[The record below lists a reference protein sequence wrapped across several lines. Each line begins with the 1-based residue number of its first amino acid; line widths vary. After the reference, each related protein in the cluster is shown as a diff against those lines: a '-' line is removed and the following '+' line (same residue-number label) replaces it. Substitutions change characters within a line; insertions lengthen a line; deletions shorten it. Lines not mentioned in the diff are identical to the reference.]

1 MTMTGTTKLHPGM
14 SRKEAVRA
22 FVEMRETLRRFE
34 AENED
39 LRKRLKEANEAAR
52 EWQNTYAM
60 NEIYGPTQ
68 LEMLRARVAE
78 LEAQLAAAHA
88 CIADLEA
95 SQ

>member
-1 MTMTGTTKLHPGM
+1 
-14 SRKEAVRA
+14 
-22 FVEMRETLRRFE
+22 
-34 AENED
+34 
-39 LRKRLKEANEAAR
+39 
-52 EWQNTYAM
+52 M